1 MLFTLLPF
9 PGFLFT
15 LLLHFFCYAF
25 YYSRFFLLC
34 RFWQYNVT
42 GFYEWSS
49 RVPHLFFV
57 FLFQWHVTCLYC
69 GFNQICNRWIKNR
82 TFTSYSTP
90 LASRESLVKV
100 IKPKYY
106 VIVIFQLDYN
116 LGGIDIKDNI
126 NINIDTEFEF
136 CVCRT
141 DIVFQFQVVA
151 RTEQRMESVLSPLN
165 LSHH

>member
-1 MLFTLLPF
+1 
-9 PGFLFT
+9 
-15 LLLHFFCYAF
+15 
-25 YYSRFFLLC
+25 
-34 RFWQYNVT
+34 
-42 GFYEWSS
+42 
-49 RVPHLFFV
+49 
-57 FLFQWHVTCLYC
+57 
-69 GFNQICNRWIKNR
+69 
-82 TFTSYSTP
+82 
-90 LASRESLVKV
+90 
-100 IKPKYY
+100 